1 MKRSGSSGAC
11 LARARVDRRR
21 AGRSALAVVAL
32 VVVALFVFWL
42 FVPRP
47 NATAYFVSHSPT
59 RGQVFDEH
67 GVPYVGGV
75 GLRMEV
81 VEPFG
86 TGPSVY
92 AQGGWTDP
100 EGRFELP
107 LHGLRVPVSNDAL
120 AWSIEADGFRH
131 DIDFTTAPVELRH
144 ASGVVHLGEE
154 LIDGTID
161 IEPVELALPPAIGTL
176 EVRPAVLGDALVI
189 FVPRGIPSSS
199 VPGEWF
205 ASARALTLPAGRA
218 VPVYSWDDAER
229 WTILVR
235 AALGGEVGELV
246 FVRDAANLV
255 TLASEYSVVVE
266 IDAGAFEV
274 DSSTVFVCAFDSSVT
289 PFAVDP
295 TRESVRNWI
304 GMHRHYQGSVTD
316 TEHVNLGTRSVT
328 LELPIG
334 VHRLELWRQ
343 DAMQD
348 GPIAARDVTVTGD
361 MTASLRR

>member
-1 MKRSGSSGAC
+1 
-11 LARARVDRRR
+11 
-21 AGRSALAVVAL
+21 
-32 VVVALFVFWL
+32 
-42 FVPRP
+42 
-47 NATAYFVSHSPT
+47 
-59 RGQVFDEH
+59 
-67 GVPYVGGV
+67 
-75 GLRMEV
+75 
-81 VEPFG
+81 
-86 TGPSVY
+86 
-92 AQGGWTDP
+92 
-100 EGRFELP
+100 
-107 LHGLRVPVSNDAL
+107 
-120 AWSIEADGFRH
+120 
-131 DIDFTTAPVELRH
+131 
-144 ASGVVHLGEE
+144 
-154 LIDGTID
+154 
-161 IEPVELALPPAIGTL
+161 
-176 EVRPAVLGDALVI
+176 
-189 FVPRGIPSSS
+189 
-199 VPGEWF
+199 
-205 ASARALTLPAGRA
+205 
-218 VPVYSWDDAER
+218 VYSWDDAER